1 MIEAKLA
8 VTDDELKDVCAAMLK
23 FGTLNALCIYGY
35 WNGNKCVGGSYLQAQ
50 YPHELVMEFYTH
62 CPTIVKAI
70 GQSYSGLLKIQK
82 QLNAKIEI
90 TNYKSLKMV
99 KMLGFVKLYTKDNQV
114 AVQFNAENWKYKNRY
129 PLDLQL

>member
-8 VTDDELKDVCAAMLK
+8 STDNEIKIVRAAMPRL
-23 FGTLNALCIYGY
+23 GTLNALCVYGY
-35 WNGNKCVGGSYLQAQ
+35 WDKEKCVGGSYLQAQ
-50 YPHELVMEFYTH
+50 YPHELVMEFYTY

-70 GQSYSGLLKIQK
+70 GQSYNGMLKLK
-82 QLNAKIEI
+82 PQLNAKIET

-114 AVQFNAENWKYKNRY
+114 AVQFNAENWQYKKRY
-129 PLDLQL
+129 PLDL